1 MELLR
6 SGMVGYSGEEAITEA
21 NTVRG
26 GDGCFSIAGMGGIR
40 MRDAAAVFEIG
51 AAKGR
56 SPR

>member
-1 MELLR
+1 
-6 SGMVGYSGEEAITEA
+6 MVGYSGEEAITEA